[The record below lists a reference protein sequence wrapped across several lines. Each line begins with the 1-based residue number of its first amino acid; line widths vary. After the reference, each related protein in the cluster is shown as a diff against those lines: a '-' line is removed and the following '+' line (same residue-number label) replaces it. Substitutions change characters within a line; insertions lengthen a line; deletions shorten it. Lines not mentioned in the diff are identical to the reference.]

1 MINIE
6 RFLKIKKEY
15 DKKNGITM
23 DVLARKYSVSRQRIQ
38 QIISFDLKKYLKK
51 RALKLIRKYIKSQ
64 KYFFSRDEELK
75 DFLIE
80 LKEIIDLVKIW
91 NELEKY
97 ESDTVD
103 EIKGKLIK
111 EMISLKIDEKI
122 ILKYFIKK

>member
-1 MINIE
+1 
-6 RFLKIKKEY
+6 
-15 DKKNGITM
+15 M

-38 QIISFDLKKYLKK
+38 QIISFDLKKYLEK

-103 EIKGKLIK
+103 EIRAKLIK
-111 EMISLKIDEKI
+111 EMISLNIDEKI